1 MIRIDPDLCVGCKLC
16 VRECPTVAIEMEG
29 RKAVPSDGCAS
40 CGLCVR
46 LCEKQA
52 ITLVVEEAEK
62 RIPCGN
68 CPVQCAIL
76 EGFTGA
82 CRRYRNIAGELVL
95 DRPLLVPAHVG
106 PRNVTVLDPLVTGVG
121 AGTTSPCF
129 APAPYIVEQ
138 SFDGVDVVT
147 VVSEVPFSYSGL
159 KLKVDTNLFVGEE
172 GARVRREGRPIGM
185 VETEEYGSK
194 MLALGGVNSFHG
206 PYGCTAA
213 RTISELCNQ
222 GEVDLKVEN
231 GARLRVRIGARPV
244 VDGVPAG
251 KMRVGCG
258 SAATAMFAPYFAR
271 VADEVLVLDPGITG
285 LFSEHMAGKA
295 LGKVWSGITPVGHKS
310 TIGRYF
316 GEAGQGLGGT
326 CFTDPRDA
334 VASID
339 PARAKPGMTLFV
351 TDTAGENGFLFKLDD
366 RLELMELPL
375 GPDAYKVME
384 LMQENA
390 EESRVSAL
398 LMAGAGGSARSGV
411 SRFPIKLTRAVHE
424 GLVRLTMG
432 GAGVFLYP
440 GGGITFAVDVEKLPE
455 RAVTWVPTPALV
467 APIEYTMP
475 REVYERVEGHLEA
488 IRAREEALSGR
499 SHVVVVQET

>member
-1 MIRIDPDLCVGCKLC
+1 MITIDPELCVGCRLC
-16 VRECPTVAIEMEG
+16 ARECPTGAIRMEG
-29 RKAVPSDGCAS
+29 RKAVPDQGCAS
-40 CGLCVR
+40 CALCVR
-46 LCEKQA
+46 LCEKRA
-52 ITLVVEEAEK
+52 ITLSVEAAEK
-62 RIPCGN
+62 RVRCGN
-68 CPVQCAIL
+68 CPVECAIL

-82 CRRYRNIAGELVL
+82 CRRYRNVGGRLVL
-95 DRPLLVPAHVG
+95 DRPLVVPSHVG
-106 PRNVTVLDPLVTGVG
+106 PRTETVLDPLITGVG

-129 APAPYIVEQ
+129 APAPYIVEE
-138 SFDGVDVVT
+138 SFDGIDVVT

-159 KLKVDTNLFVGEE
+159 KLKVDTNLYLGEE

-194 MLALGGVNSFHG
+194 MLALGGVNTFHG

-213 RTISELCNQ
+213 RTISELCNR
-222 GEVDLKVEN
+222 GEVDLKVAD
-231 GARLRVRIGARPV
+231 GARLRVRVGGRPS

-251 KMRVGCG
+251 RMRVGCG

-285 LFSEHMAGKA
+285 LFSEHMAGRA
-295 LGKVWSGITPVGHKS
+295 MGKTWSGITPVGRKS

-326 CFTDPRDA
+326 CFTDPREA

-339 PARAKPGMTLFV
+339 PELARPGTTLFV
-351 TDTAGENGFLFKLDD
+351 TDTTGESGFLFQLDQ
-366 RLELMELPL
+366 RLELVEAPL
-375 GPDAYKVME
+375 TAEARRVME

-411 SRFPIKLTRAVHE
+411 TKFPIKLTRAVHQ

-432 GAGVFLYP
+432 GAGVFLLP
-440 GGGITFAVDVEKLPE
+440 GGGITFAVDVERLPE
-455 RAVTWVPTPALV
+455 RAVTWVPTPAMV
-467 APIEYTMP
+467 APIEYTMR
-475 REVYERVEGHLEA
+475 REVYQQVEGHMEA
-488 IRAREEALSGR
+488 IRARSEALSGR
-499 SHVVVVQET
+499 SVVTQQE

>member
-1 MIRIDPDLCVGCKLC
+1 MLRIDPELCVGCKLC
-16 VRECPTVAIEMEG
+16 ARECPTGAIRMDG
-29 RKAVPSDGCAS
+29 RKAVSGDGCAS
-40 CGLCVR
+40 CALCVR
-46 LCEKQA
+46 LCDKHA
-52 ITLVVEEAEK
+52 ITLSFEPAEK
-62 RIPCGN
+62 RVRCGN
-68 CPVQCAIL
+68 CPVECAIL

-82 CRRYRNIAGELVL
+82 CRRYRNLDGQLVL

-106 PRNVTVLDPLVTGVG
+106 PRTETVLDPLLTGVG

-129 APAPYIVEQ
+129 TPAPYIVQE

-159 KLKVDTNLFVGEE
+159 KLKVDTNLYLGEE

-213 RTISELCNQ
+213 RTISELCNG

-231 GARLRVRIGARPV
+231 GARVRVRVGGRPL
-244 VDGVPAG
+244 VDGVLAG

-258 SAATAMFAPYFAR
+258 SAATAMFAPYFAQ

-285 LFSEHMAGKA
+285 LFSEHMAGRA
-295 LGKVWSGITPVGHKS
+295 LGKSWSGVTPVGRKS

-326 CFTDPRDA
+326 CFTNPREA
-334 VASID
+334 IESID
-339 PARAKPGMTLFV
+339 PAIARPGMTLFV
-351 TDTAGENGFLFKLDD
+351 TDTAGESGFLFRLDE
-366 RLELMELPL
+366 RLELEELPL
-375 GPDAYKVME
+375 NSEAFKVME

-390 EESRVSAL
+390 EDARVSAL
-398 LMAGAGGSARSGV
+398 FMAGAGGSARSGV
-411 SRFPIKLTRAVHE
+411 TKFPIKLNQAVHA

-432 GAGVFLYP
+432 SAPVFLLP
-440 GGGITFAVDVEKLPE
+440 GGGITFAVDVEKLP
-455 RAVTWVPTPALV
+455 AGAITWVPTPALV
-467 APIEYTMP
+467 APVEYTMT
-475 REVYERVEGHLEA
+475 REVYARVEGHIEA
-488 IRAREEALSGR
+488 IRPR
-499 SHVVVVQET
+499 QEVLAERRHIIV